1 VKPLPGPESNA
12 IFVLLI
18 AAFFLLIWWLRS
30 AKRIVVQI
38 VAACVAFLPAMLF
51 GFATVN
57 RYYGYYQTWGAI
69 SADFGG
75 TGNLAPLPNL
85 GPSSSAKLDTIL
97 GRIVDLRTARAQ
109 GVTVRLPVPGVRSG
123 IARQVLIFLPPQYF
137 QAAYASYRFP
147 VIELMHGWP
156 GRPQDWV
163 NVLHVPAVMNSLVA
177 AHLARP
183 AVLVMP
189 DVNGAPRLWSEQC
202 LNQVGGQQDATYLA
216 LDVPAYVAGR
226 LRVQPPGPAWGISG
240 YSEGGFCT
248 ANLALRYPSRYGY
261 AGVMSGYFTPLN
273 YNLNAG
279 RLVPPFRGIVS
290 LWLHNN
296 PMWLVRNW
304 TPFVRL
310 PNFWLSA
317 ARDDRVAYKA
327 LASFGLLLR
336 QHQPA
341 VPVFIVGSGGHTAR
355 TWRAATPRMLMWMTP
370 QLASVTA
377 PAQLNP
383 ALPRPGPPSELARP
397 SSLGTR

>member
-1 VKPLPGPESNA
+1 VKSLLGPESNA

-18 AAFFLLIWWLRS
+18 AVFFLLIWWVRS
-30 AKRIVVQI
+30 AERIVVQI

-69 SADFGG
+69 AADFGG

-85 GPSSSAKLDTIL
+85 GPSSSARLDTIL

-109 GVTVRLPVPGVRSG
+109 GVTVRLPVPGARSG
-123 IARQVLIFLPPQYF
+123 ITRQVLIFLPPQYF

-147 VIELMHGWP
+147 AIELMHGWP
-156 GRPQDWV
+156 GRPQDWI
-163 NVLHVPAVMNSLVA
+163 NVLHVTANMDSLVA
-177 AHLARP
+177 AHVARP

-202 LNQVGGQQDATYLA
+202 LNQVGGQQDDTYLA
-216 LDVPAYVAGR
+216 LDVPAYIASR
-226 LRVQPPGPAWGISG
+226 LRVQLPGPAWGISG
-240 YSEGGFCT
+240 YSEGGFCA

-273 YNLNAG
+273 NVNAG
-279 RLVPPFRGIVS
+279 RPVPPFRGIVS

-304 TPFVRL
+304 TPYVPL
-310 PNFWLSA
+310 PGFWLSA
-317 ARDDRVAYKA
+317 ARDDRTAYRA

-341 VPVFIVGSGGHTAR
+341 VSVFIVGSGGHTAR
-355 TWRAATPRMLMWMTP
+355 TWRVATPRMLIWMTP
-370 QLASVTA
+370 LLASVRA
-377 PAQLNP
+377 RDQPNPARPPGPAQRVG
-383 ALPRPGPPSELARP
+383 ARRPFR
-397 SSLGTR
+397 R

>member
-1 VKPLPGPESNA
+1 VKPLPGPESNV
-12 IFVLLI
+12 IFVLLL

-97 GRIVDLRTARAQ
+97 GRIVDLRTAKAQ
-109 GVTVRLPVPGVRSG
+109 GVTVRLPVPGARSG
-123 IARQVLIFLPPQYF
+123 ITRQTLIFLPPQYF
-137 QAAYASYRFP
+137 QPGYASYRFP

-156 GRPQDWV
+156 GQPQDWI
-163 NVLHVPAVMNSLVA
+163 NVLHVTAVMDSLVT

-216 LDVPAYVAGR
+216 LDVPAYVASR

-240 YSEGGFCT
+240 YSEGGFCA

-273 YNLNAG
+273 NVNAG
-279 RLVPPFRGIVS
+279 RPVPPFRGIVS

-304 TPFVRL
+304 TPHVRL
-310 PNFWLSA
+310 PSFWLSA
-317 ARDDRVAYKA
+317 ARDNGGDYRA

-336 QHQPA
+336 LHQPA
-341 VPVFIVGSGGHTAR
+341 VPAFIVGNGGHTAR
-355 TWRAATPRMLMWMTP
+355 TWRAAMPRMLMWMTP
-370 QLASVTA
+370 LLANVTA

-397 SSLGTR
+397 SPLGTR